1 MLPSTDSLKAL
12 SRLYQVP
19 VDHLLREEMDMAFIK
34 ILGTLLGFM
43 FPVFFIKAIE
53 ESLKENDGEQK
64 YIVISS
70 ICCGVIVLIIMG
82 LLPNT

>member
-1 MLPSTDSLKAL
+1 
-12 SRLYQVP
+12 
-19 VDHLLREEMDMAFIK
+19 MAFIK

-53 ESLKENDGEQK
+53 ESLKENDGEKK